1 MMKMKTRD
9 YNQQTIMHKIRTYA
23 VQQIRSWETLET
35 VVMLLLIIYMV
46 YLFAVRHYQIG
57 VYSIILFVFFGGLLI
72 FGLYETIPYLI
83 MYFRPYDSKAFG
95 MKADQDA
102 KQRICEEIDAST
114 APLHRHEMPDM
125 TCTDKYCILE
135 GVRNIEILRW
145 EDIAE
150 LKKKEYPFRQKYKGT
165 FILVF
170 IDKDGKKHELD
181 IHNGKSYNPVR
192 QVSSIFTYIMEH
204 HPDIHIE
211 LSEVDKTRIEEM
223 LEENRKIRSGSLYS

>member
-1 MMKMKTRD
+1 M
-9 YNQQTIMHKIRTYA
+9 YKIRRYA
-23 VQQIRSWETLET
+23 VQRIRSWETLET
-35 VVMLLLIIYMV
+35 VIMLGLIIYMV
-46 YLFAVRHYQIG
+46 FLFTVQHHQISI
-57 VYSIILFVFFGGLLI
+57 YSIILFVFFCGLLV
-72 FGLYETIPYLI
+72 FGLYETIPYLV
-83 MYFRPYDSKAFG
+83 MFFRPYESKAFG
-95 MKADQDA
+95 MKADQET
-102 KQRICEEIDAST
+102 KQKICAEIDAST
-114 APLHRHEMPDM
+114 APLHGHEMTDM

-135 GVRNIEILRW
+135 GIRNLEILRW

-204 HPDIHIE
+204 HPEIRLE
-211 LSEVDKTRIEEM
+211 LSEVDKIRIEEM
-223 LEENRKIRSGSLYS
+223 LKENRKIRSGNLYS